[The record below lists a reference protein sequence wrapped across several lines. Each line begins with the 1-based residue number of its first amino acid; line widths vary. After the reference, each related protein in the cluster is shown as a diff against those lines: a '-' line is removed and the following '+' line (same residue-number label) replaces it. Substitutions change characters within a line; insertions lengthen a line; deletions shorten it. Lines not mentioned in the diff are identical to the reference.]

1 MSPRGPSLAL
11 KSQQLPLKNLKKTQW
26 FLMFLGPETSQE
38 TLKKP
43 KSRPRDTQGPPKRHA
58 TKMPKK
64 IPINASVVK
73 IALSRRSHIRPLVG
87 PRFGDFI
94 CLFLSSLLI

>member
-11 KSQQLPLKNLKKTQW
+11 KRQTPAFKKPEKTRW

-58 TKMPKK
+58 KIGHEKSQKML
-64 IPINASVVK
+64 AW
-73 IALSRRSHIRPLVG
+73 
-87 PRFGDFI
+87 
-94 CLFLSSLLI
+94 